1 MCNRKLLSEKWGL
14 GMEKGTGKKL
24 LLFAFVVIF
33 MCTMLLIAAMAVH
46 IIPVG
51 TTAAISRFFAQG
63 EVLLRILVGIAAF
76 LLAAF
81 ALVLYIKICAGGHDA
96 EQNIPIGIPGE
107 ADNMFISCSTVDN
120 MVEKSVCSNNSVNKV
135 NCRVSDIDIN
145 GITLQLKLEV
155 KEGVNMVGLCSEIRS
170 NVIKLIGDITGV
182 KVKDVVISV
191 VSVSEIKRSRSGNNE
206 RRLN

>member
-1 MCNRKLLSEKWGL
+1 
-14 GMEKGTGKKL
+14 METGIGKKL
-24 LLFAFVVIF
+24 LLFVFVIIF

-46 IIPVG
+46 IIPAG
-51 TTAAISRFFAQG
+51 TTASIASFFVEGA
-63 EVLLRILVGIAAF
+63 VLLRILVGIAAI
-76 LLAAF
+76 LLAVF
-81 ALVLYIKICAGGHDA
+81 ALVLYIKVCAGRRDG
-96 EQNIPIGIPGE
+96 EKNIPIGITGE

-120 MVEKSVCSNNSVNKV
+120 MVEKSVCASSSVNKV

-155 KEGVNMVGLCSEIRS
+155 MEGTSMVQLCSEIRS

-182 KVKDVVISV
+182 NVKDVVISV
-191 VSVSEIKRSRSGNNE
+191 VNVAETKRNRSGNNE

>member
-1 MCNRKLLSEKWGL
+1 
-14 GMEKGTGKKL
+14 METGIGKKL
-24 LLFAFVVIF
+24 LLFAFVIIF

-46 IIPVG
+46 IIPDG
-51 TTAAISRFFAQG
+51 TTASIASFFVEGA
-63 EVLLRILVGIAAF
+63 VLLRILVGIAAI
-76 LLAAF
+76 LLAVF
-81 ALVLYIKICAGGHDA
+81 AIVLYIKVCAGRRDG
-96 EQNIPIGIPGE
+96 EKNIPIGITGE

-120 MVEKSVCSNNSVNKV
+120 MVEKSVCASSSVNKV

-155 KEGVNMVGLCSEIRS
+155 MEGASMVQLCSEIRS

-182 KVKDVVISV
+182 NVKDVVISV
-191 VSVSEIKRSRSGNNE
+191 VSVAETRRNRSGNNE